1 MKSKILIMFIIILTL
16 FLVVSSVSANENV
29 TDVVGMDE
37 NLQEAVDLDEISD
50 SSILQDDTSEDDEK
64 SPTTITASEVVAY
77 NDVEDTFTVKLTSNN
92 TNLVNKSVK
101 IILNQ
106 QTYEEY
112 TDSNGEVRINFKL
125 ETGTYDVQFS
135 FLGDENYTASSGN
148 SKITVKS
155 NIETHL
161 NVVNKNAKYVD
172 GSNIVIKLKLT
183 DDDENAVRGQEVS
196 IKIGKK
202 TYTAETDS
210 KGIATFTLKLKDGV
224 YKVQYSFSKT
234 GKYDST
240 SGSYKITVKPKL
252 TDGNGYWVTMWDM
265 KKVNLK
271 KLSKKGTKHIFLLSS
286 VFSHYGK
293 SAVVKWI
300 KTAHKY
306 DMKVHIWITVFYKNG
321 KFIHP
326 SSKGG
331 KINYKHMN
339 KVIKRA
345 KSYVATGVVD
355 GIHFDYIRFPGT
367 AYKYKNAVKAVN
379 YFTKKASNTLHKK
392 KPNLI
397 VSAAVMAE
405 PSAMKHY
412 YGQDIPTM
420 SKYLDVVVP
429 MVYKGN
435 YHASSKWIKKTTKK
449 FVKMSK
455 GAKIWSGLQSYVSD
469 SNLHKRSYKD
479 LFNDAKNAKKG
490 GASGVILFRWGMSKL
505 INFKKL

>member
-1 MKSKILIMFIIILTL
+1 MKSKILIIFIIILTL
-16 FLVVSSVSANENV
+16 FLAISSISASENV
-29 TDVVGMDE
+29 TDVVGMNE
-37 NLQEAVDLDEISD
+37 NLQEVVDLDEESESLI
-50 SSILQDDTSEDDEK
+50 SEDEPPEYDDK
-64 SPTTITASEVVAY
+64 LPTTITASEVVTY
-77 NDVEDTFTVKLTSNN
+77 NDVEDKFTVKLTSNN
-92 TNLVNKSVK
+92 TNLVNKTVK
-101 IILNQ
+101 IIFNQ

-125 ETGTYDVQFS
+125 KTGTYDVQYF
-135 FLGDENYTASSGN
+135 FLGDDNYTSSSGN
-148 SKITVKS
+148 SAITVKP

-161 NVVNKNAKYVD
+161 NVVNKDAKYVD

-183 DDDENAVRGQEVS
+183 DDDGNAVRGQYVS
-196 IKIGKK
+196 IKIDR
-202 TYTAETDS
+202 TYTAKTDS
-210 KGIATFTLKLKDGV
+210 NGIATFTLKLKEGV
-224 YKVQYSFSKT
+224 YTVQYSFSKT
-234 GKYDST
+234 GKYAST
-240 SGSYKITVKPKL
+240 SGSYKITVKPNL
-252 TDGNGYWVTMWDM
+252 SNGNGYWVTMWDM

-271 KLSKKGTKHIFLLSS
+271 KLSKKGTKHIFLLHS

-306 DMKVHIWITVFYKNG
+306 GMKVHIWIAVFFKNG

-339 KVIKRA
+339 KVIKKA
-345 KSYVATGVVD
+345 KSYVSTGVVD

-367 AYKYKNAVKAVN
+367 AYKYKNAVKAIN
-379 YFTKKASNTLHKK
+379 YFTKKASNTLHNK
-392 KPNLI
+392 KPNII

-405 PSAMKHY
+405 PLAMKHY

-420 SKYLDVVVP
+420 SKYLDVIVP

-490 GASGVILFRWGMSKL
+490 GASGIILFRWGMSKL